1 MGVVA
6 EGVKARGAGGG
17 RWRWSRRLAG
27 LFLVVGLS
35 AAGLPAASGAVRLE
49 SADGPFYARIT
60 RMGDPA
66 QIFEDDGVVVIAFYR
81 PPSCVPKGFDLLSFF
96 DVPGAFS
103 CGPPT
108 IGGFTLWENGPAVDP
123 APSLAISDGL
133 GAVPVWF
140 VSRTDLDDAI
150 AGDGALT
157 IVELEA
163 MTSLVTGV
171 ATRYHEVLQ
180 PHGTAPVP
188 MTSFSGSGTLDDGRA
203 FRMRGLFIEG
213 VTIQTEVTFH

>member
-6 EGVKARGAGGG
+6 EDMTARGRGGG
-17 RWRWSRRLAG
+17 RRRWSRRLAG
-27 LFLVVGLS
+27 LFLAVGLS
-35 AAGLPAASGAVRLE
+35 AAGLPAASGAVRLD

-60 RMGDPA
+60 RMGNPP
-66 QIFEDDGVVVIAFYR
+66 QIFDDDGVVVVTFYR
-81 PPSCVPKGFDLLSFF
+81 PPSCVPEGFDLLSFF
-96 DVPGAFS
+96 DFPGALS

-108 IGGFTLWENGPAVDP
+108 TAGFTVWENGPAFDP
-123 APSLAISDGL
+123 APRLAISDGL

-180 PHGTAPVP
+180 PHGAAPVP
-188 MTSFSGSGTLDDGRA
+188 MTSFSGSGTLDDGRT

>member
-1 MGVVA
+1 MGVLG
-6 EGVKARGAGGG
+6 EGVKPRRGGSG
-17 RWRWSRRLAG
+17 RRRWSRQLAG
-27 LFLVVGLS
+27 LLLVVGLS

-49 SADGPFYARIT
+49 VADGPFYARIT
-60 RMGDPA
+60 RIGDPA
-66 QIFEDDGVVVIAFYR
+66 QIFEDDGVVVVVFYR
-81 PPSCVPKGFDLLSFF
+81 PPSCVPERFDLLSFF
-96 DVPGAFS
+96 DVPGAFF

-108 IGGFTLWENGPAVDP
+108 VGGFTVWENGPAVDP
-123 APSLAISDGL
+123 APRLAISDGL

-140 VSRTDLDDAI
+140 VSRTDLNDAI
-150 AGDGALT
+150 AGDDALT

-163 MTSLVTGV
+163 MPSLVTGV

-188 MTSFSGSGTLDDGRA
+188 MTSFSGSGTLDDGRT

-213 VTIQTEVTFH
+213 VTIQTEVRFS